1 MSNWPLE
8 TDPFHLM
15 HIDQLIDQLI
25 DFPIWVQH
33 NFREFTPGALCKSR
47 ASFSCSSVEE
57 WSSRT
62 KITASLAKTLRCRD
76 PEHPISCVLSYLVK
90 LLRLCAPQSTLW
102 MQNDICVYIIIYIYI
117 HYILC
122 IYIYIIYYVYIY
134 IIICIYIIVYIYNYM
149 YVYIYI
155 LLCIYIII
163 CICIYIYIYI
173 ICIYIYIIIC
183 IYIYYIY
190 NMYILKQ
197 PTSRFAAQVSS
208 R

>member
-33 NFREFTPGALCKSR
+33 NFRKFTPGALCKSR

-76 PEHPISCVLSYLVK
+76 PAHPISCVLSYLVK
-90 LLRLCAPQSTLW
+90 LLKLCAPQSTLW
-102 MQNDICVYIIIYIYI
+102 MQNDICVYIIIYIYTL
-117 HYILC
+117 YIMYIYIYTLYIMY

-134 IIICIYIIVYIYNYM
+134 IIICIYI
-149 YVYIYI
+149 
-155 LLCIYIII
+155 
-163 CICIYIYIYI
+163 
-173 ICIYIYIIIC
+173 
-183 IYIYYIY
+183 
-190 NMYILKQ
+190 
-197 PTSRFAAQVSS
+197 
-208 R
+208 

>member
-1 MSNWPLE
+1 
-8 TDPFHLM
+8 M

-33 NFREFTPGALCKSR
+33 NFRKFTPGALCKSR

-76 PEHPISCVLSYLVK
+76 PAHPISCVLSYLVK
-90 LLRLCAPQSTLW
+90 LLKLCAPQSTLW

-117 HYILC
+117 IYYVY

-134 IIICIYIIVYIYNYM
+134 IHNILCIYIYYNMYI
-149 YVYIYI
+149 YIYI

-163 CICIYIYIYI
+163 CICIYIYYNM
-173 ICIYIYIIIC
+173 Y
-183 IYIYYIY
+183 IYIYYCV
-190 NMYILKQ
+190 YI
-197 PTSRFAAQVSS
+197 
-208 R
+208 